1 MYFTFILI
9 MGSIATI
16 LGVILVFFDHYLA
29 SYGIKKINEDI
40 NFTIAGGKHLSLYLI
55 DNRLFISHA
64 TVGQHAGS
72 APLTYI
78 GPCGWGMRHISLHVN
93 NLPFT

>member
-40 NFTIAGGKHLSLYLI
+40 NFTIAGGKHLSLYLHF
-55 DNRLFISHA
+55 RKLKEK
-64 TVGQHAGS
+64 QS
-72 APLTYI
+72 ADLRRRKSRMTR
-78 GPCGWGMRHISLHVN
+78 MDE
-93 NLPFT
+93 